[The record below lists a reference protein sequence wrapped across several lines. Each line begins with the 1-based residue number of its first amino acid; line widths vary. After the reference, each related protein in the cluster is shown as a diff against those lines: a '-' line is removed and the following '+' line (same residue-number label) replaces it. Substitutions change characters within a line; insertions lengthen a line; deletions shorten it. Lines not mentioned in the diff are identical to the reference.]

1 MRLYQGKSKGHVE
14 RKMAGACRMQES
26 SGNPTSG
33 ANQHLVAHAG
43 ASFQDEAASIL
54 LLQLLR
60 LQVGLQM
67 PRYTYPSYGCELS
80 LQ

>member
-1 MRLYQGKSKGHVE
+1 MRFYQGNSKGHVE
-14 RKMAGACRMQES
+14 RKMAGACRMQEN

-33 ANQHLVAHAG
+33 ANQHLVAPAG
-43 ASFQDEAASIL
+43 ASFQDETALI

-60 LQVGLQM
+60 LQVGMQM
-67 PRYTYPSYGCELS
+67 PRYTYPAYGCELS